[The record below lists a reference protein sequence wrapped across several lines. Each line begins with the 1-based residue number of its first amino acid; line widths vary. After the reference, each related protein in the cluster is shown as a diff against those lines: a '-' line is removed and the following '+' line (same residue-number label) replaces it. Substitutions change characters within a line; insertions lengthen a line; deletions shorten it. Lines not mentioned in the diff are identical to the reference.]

1 MLLFLGEKMTKRTK
15 NAKILLATFLIG
27 MICSVFSIMPFEAV
41 AKADDESYFENLAS
55 LSQKYDTNL
64 YSKIVIDKKENTIQ
78 KDNQDPV
85 ELEKYNIDCDD
96 ILTSKELVP
105 AEPLMDMLGQDFD
118 YAESDSQ
125 KDGINEYYDKKTNSV
140 KKEYVGYIS
149 FEKAKKDYN
158 LDIQKNGNKLI
169 VTNPYQTK
177 RIFAVLKSG
186 KITKTY
192 GAVEK
197 LYDGKGGVVLQY
209 KSENATMLAYKR
221 LQQDPSVLS
230 VSLDEVLSVSAVSDR
245 TGAKTIQSDR
255 YISYLKE
262 NGKNTSITVAVID
275 TGAETT
281 HQLLK
286 NRLVTGYNFVSKSTK
301 MLDDNGHGTHVSGI
315 VVDNTPSNVK
325 VMPIKVMNANG
336 SGTSTMISAGIDY
349 AVKKGCKV
357 INMSLGGDCS
367 STSCPIYKSV
377 NAAIKAGVTVCVAAG
392 NEAGDTK
399 NVCPANI
406 TGAITVSA
414 CADNARALAQ
424 FSNFGSA
431 VDVTAPGEFIESSY
445 LNNTYERLSGTSMA
459 CPFAAASAALLLID
473 NNKLTPAQVEAKL
486 KSTCTDMLI
495 KGNDKYTGAGVINFG
510 LLLGDKDI
518 FVDSIGGAGK
528 VEMNYFKHAAVYFA
542 GTSVSRDDELVP
554 TDRSFTVKNTNS
566 AVATYD
572 GRNIVP
578 KGVGE
583 CQIIYTI
590 ASGKSFTTNVK
601 MNKCE
606 VWTDYA
612 ASSFASGSGT
622 SSSPYIIKTPQQ
634 LAKLAN
640 DVRSG
645 KTYKGKYF
653 KLYNDIDL
661 AGKYWISIMYINHT
675 AYYDLSVDSKKAFM
689 GVFDGNNK
697 KIKNM
702 TTYNDAFVY
711 NWGDFSPLNCEWYN
725 HNTGLFGQLEGAT
738 VKNVGIEN
746 AYCTS
751 TIPGGL
757 LADDVYQNTTIS
769 NCYTSGFTTGNGL
782 LGNVNNYSI
791 KVSNCYSSADVLG
804 NGIANGFYASNQG
817 YTVIANNVFFCGN
830 RIENDG
836 IDNKNSGG
844 FTNFLQSSSTKYYCR
859 LYNCFSTT
867 TNSNGI
873 GFSSVNDKAKL
884 YKCYYQNTNKYGI
897 KTNKSKSLTQLG
909 ARKPADFKSKSFYTT
924 KSNWNSSYYWDFT
937 NTWAISSSV
946 NNGYPYLK
954 KNKPVATKNTSSKYW
969 KDYAATSYAGGTGTK
984 SNPYQIN
991 NASQLA
997 KLAKDYQFGGGTGKY
1012 FKLTADIDLAGK
1024 EWYPVGAGVNL
1035 DITEE
1040 SQINKKRFS
1049 FYGRIDGA
1057 GHTISNMTIN
1067 SKGDYLGFLSYGSG
1081 GYVKNLNF
1089 KNANVNGNNSLG
1101 IVAGRISMKFNI
1113 ANCNVDGK
1121 VSGDDSNVAGVAGYC
1136 ESSKCMISNVH
1147 CTALVTTENSEWNYG
1162 IVGSSCCIIDRC
1174 SYVNPES
1181 NTFFSNSIGSV
1192 SNSYCISG
1200 EKILDFPN
1208 SDNTSNVYLI
1218 YANGG
1223 YLYTNNGEDKE
1234 FSGKDIKKL
1243 KEKSTYST
1251 FDFDS
1256 VWDMQD
1262 GEFPV
1267 LKPYTYSPK
1276 EPYAFPKESWN
1287 SSHIAKSY
1295 AGGTGTKSN
1304 PYLIGNVGQLLKMRH
1319 DVIIPSNNNKY
1330 FRLIRD
1336 IDMGGK
1342 YLYYRNEGGYYI
1354 TSFYLDG
1361 NNKTISN
1368 LILKNGEGLF
1378 EYDNYGYIKNLNLTN
1393 VQGTSAC
1400 ALLAYNDGIIE
1411 NCRISGSF
1419 GSYNGV
1425 GGICGNNVNKISK
1438 CFVNLQLDPFD
1449 SLIAEYSCGTIENCY
1464 AINGGKNSLCA
1475 SANESMQMLNCY
1487 CADTGEMYV
1496 GGCFPKKCDL
1506 TKAESYH
1513 TFDFEKIWQVS
1524 PDENNGLPTL
1534 RRVQS
1539 KKIHYNLN
1547 GGKNA
1552 SYQAFDYIPG
1562 QTVALK
1568 NPTRDF
1574 YVFKGWHTDEALKV
1588 KVDKI
1593 PSTSTENVELYAR
1606 WSVGYKVV
1614 YHTNVS
1620 NDKTK
1625 AQTIERNTTTALAPN
1640 TFTRKGY
1647 VFKGWATSKKGKVVY
1662 KNGAKVKNL
1671 AKAKGTKHLYA
1682 VWVKK

>member
-1 MLLFLGEKMTKRTK
+1 MGKRK
-15 NAKILLATFLIG
+15 NYAKFLITIFTIG
-27 MICSVFSIMPFEAV
+27 LFCTYSALLPVNAFASSTDAEKYI
-41 AKADDESYFENLAS
+41 ENLAS
-55 LSQKYDTNL
+55 LSQKYDNEL
-64 YSKIVIDKKENTIQ
+64 FSKIVVDKENNTIQ
-78 KDNQDPV
+78 KDNDEKIDLDEYNLNCNDISTND
-85 ELEKYNIDCDD
+85 ELI
-96 ILTSKELVP
+96 P
-105 AEPLMDMLGQDFD
+105 AEPVLDMIGEGYNYTEKDD
-118 YAESDSQ
+118 N
-125 KDGINEYYDKKTNSV
+125 KDGISEYYDEKSHSV

-149 FEKAKKDYN
+149 TDKIEKEYN
-158 LDIQKNGNKLI
+158 LEVENSDNKI
-169 VTNPYQTK
+169 IITSPYQTK
-177 RIFAVLKSG
+177 RIYATLKNA
-186 KITKTY
+186 KITNTY
-192 GAVEK
+192 GAIEK

-209 KSENATMLAYKR
+209 KTENATKSAYEK
-221 LQQDPSVLS
+221 LKKDSTIS
-230 VSLDEVLSVSAVSDR
+230 AVSLDEVLSVSAISDR
-245 TGAKTIQSDR
+245 IGAKTIQSDR
-255 YISYLKE
+255 YISYLKD
-262 NGKNTSITVAVID
+262 NGKNTAITVAVID

-281 HQLLK
+281 HSLLK
-286 NRLVTGYNFVSKSTK
+286 NRLVAGYNYVSKSTK

-336 SGTSTMISAGIDY
+336 NGTSTAISAGIDY

-357 INMSLGGDCS
+357 INMSLGGDCT
-367 STSCPIYKSV
+367 STACPIYKSV

-406 TGAITVSA
+406 TGAITVAA
-414 CADNARALAQ
+414 CSSSGNAITN
-424 FSNFGSA
+424 FTNFGSA
-431 VDVTAPGEFIESSY
+431 VDVTAPGEYIESSY
-445 LNNTYERLSGTSMA
+445 LHNTYEKMSGTSMA
-459 CPFAAASAALLLID
+459 CPFVAASVALLLID
-473 NNKLTPAQVEAKL
+473 NNKLTPSQVEAKL

-495 KGNDKYTGAGVINFG
+495 KGNDKYTGAGIVNFG

-518 FVDSIGGAGK
+518 LPDSIGGSAK

-542 GTSVSRDDELVP
+542 GTSVSRSENDLVP
-554 TDRSFTVKNTNS
+554 TDRSFTVENTNP

-572 GRNIVP
+572 GRFIVP

-583 CQIIYTI
+583 SQITLTT

-612 ASSFASGSGT
+612 ASSFASGNGT

-640 DVRSG
+640 DVRGG

-711 NWGDFSPLNCEWYN
+711 NWGDFSPLNCEWYSN
-725 HNTGLFGQLEGAT
+725 NTGLFGQLDSAT
-738 VKNVGIEN
+738 IKNVGIEN
-746 AYCTS
+746 AYCTA
-751 TIPGGL
+751 TISGGL
-757 LADDVYQNTTIS
+757 LAGDIYQNTTIS

-804 NGIANGFYASNQG
+804 SGIATCFYASNQG
-817 YTVIANNVFFCGN
+817 YTVIASNVFFCGN

-836 IDNKNSGG
+836 IENKSQGG

-859 LYNCFSTT
+859 LYNCFSAT

-873 GFSSVNDKAKL
+873 GFSGVNDKAKL

-897 KTNKSKSLTQLG
+897 KSNKSKSLTQLA
-909 ARKPADFKSKSFYTT
+909 ARKPADFKSKAFYTT

-937 NTWAISSSV
+937 NTWAISSGV

-954 KNKPVATKNTSSKYW
+954 KNKPVATKNNSSKYW
-969 KDYAATSYAGGTGTK
+969 KDYAATSYAGGSGTK
-984 SNPYQIN
+984 SNPYLIS
-991 NASQLA
+991 NAAQLA
-997 KLAKDYQFGGGTGKY
+997 KFAKDYQFGGGTGKY

-1035 DITEE
+1035 DITED
-1040 SQINKKRFS
+1040 SQVDKKRYR
-1049 FYGRIDGA
+1049 FYGRFDGA
-1057 GHTISNMTIN
+1057 GYTISNMTIN
-1067 SKGDYLGFLSYGSG
+1067 SKGDYLGFISHGAG

-1089 KNANVNGNNSLG
+1089 KNASVNGNGSLG
-1101 IVAGRISMKFNI
+1101 IVVGRMEMKFNI
-1113 ANCNVDGK
+1113 ANCNVDGV
-1121 VSGDDSNVAGVAGYC
+1121 VSGSSNYVAGVVGYC
-1136 ESSKCMISNVH
+1136 DSNKCVVSNVH
-1147 CTALVTTENSEWNYG
+1147 CTALVKTENDVWNYG
-1162 IVGSSCCIIDRC
+1162 IVGSSRCIIDRC

-1181 NTFFSNSIGSV
+1181 NTFFTNSIGSV

-1200 EKILDFPN
+1200 ETILDFPTN
-1208 SDNTSNVYLI
+1208 EDTNNVYLV
-1218 YANGG
+1218 YAKGG

-1234 FSGKDIKKL
+1234 FDGKDIAKL
-1243 KEKSTYST
+1243 KNKATYTT
-1251 FDFDS
+1251 FNFENI
-1256 VWDMQD
+1256 WDMQD
-1262 GEFPV
+1262 GDYPT
-1267 LKPYTYSPK
+1267 LRSYTYNPQ
-1276 EPYAFPKESWN
+1276 EPYSFPKDSWN
-1287 SSHIAKSY
+1287 TSHIAKSY
-1295 AGGTGTKSN
+1295 AGGTGTKTN
-1304 PYLIGNVGQLLKMRH
+1304 PYLIGNVGQLLKMRQ
-1319 DVIIPSNNNKY
+1319 DVINSANNNKY
-1330 FRLIRD
+1330 YRLIRN

-1342 YLYYRNEGGYYI
+1342 YLYFKDTGGYFV
-1354 TSFYLDG
+1354 TFFNLDG

-1378 EYDNYGYIKNLNLTN
+1378 EYDNYGCIKNLNLTN
-1393 VQGTSAC
+1393 VQGTSSC

-1411 NCRISGSF
+1411 NCSISGKL
-1419 GSYNGV
+1419 GSYNCI
-1425 GGICGNNVNKISK
+1425 GGICGNNINKISK

-1464 AINGGKNSLCA
+1464 AINGGKNSLCG
-1475 SANESMQMLNCY
+1475 SANESMRMINCY
-1487 CADTGEMYV
+1487 CAGSSELYV
-1496 GGCFPKKCDL
+1496 DGIFPYKYDL
-1506 TKAESYH
+1506 TKAESFS
-1513 TFDFEKIWQVS
+1513 TFDFDKVWQIS
-1524 PDENNGLPTL
+1524 PDENNGMPTL

-1552 SYQAFDYIPG
+1552 SYQATDYIPG

-1568 NPTRDF
+1568 NPARDF
-1574 YVFKGWHTDEALKV
+1574 YVFKGWYSNSALTDRL
-1588 KVDKI
+1588 DKI
-1593 PSTSTENVELYAR
+1593 PSTNKEDVEIYAK

-1614 YHTNVS
+1614 FHTNVA

-1625 AQTIERNTTTALAPN
+1625 TQTIERNVSTKLSSN

-1662 KNGAKVKNL
+1662 KNGAGVKNL

-1682 VWVKK
+1682 VWEKK